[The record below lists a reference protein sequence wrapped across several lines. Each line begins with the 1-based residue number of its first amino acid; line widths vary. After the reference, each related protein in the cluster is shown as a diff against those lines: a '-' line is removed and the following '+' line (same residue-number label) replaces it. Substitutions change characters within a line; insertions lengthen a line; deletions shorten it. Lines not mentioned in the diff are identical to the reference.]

1 MRTDEGVPG
10 CEELGAVARG
20 GVAEGE
26 ECCVCGGYGVGDV
39 EGCAGRD
46 LGPGVGGAGVCWG
59 FSLGWALRGRHGG
72 GGDGIPMTSKC
83 WLLWDLIQVLL
94 TKASKWRMEGSES

>member
-26 ECCVCGGYGVGDV
+26 ECCVRGGYGVGDV
-39 EGCAGRD
+39 EGCAGGD
-46 LGPGVGGAGVCWG
+46 LGPGVGGAGVC
-59 FSLGWALRGRHGG
+59 
-72 GGDGIPMTSKC
+72 C
-83 WLLWDLIQVLL
+83 W
-94 TKASKWRMEGSES
+94 RFG